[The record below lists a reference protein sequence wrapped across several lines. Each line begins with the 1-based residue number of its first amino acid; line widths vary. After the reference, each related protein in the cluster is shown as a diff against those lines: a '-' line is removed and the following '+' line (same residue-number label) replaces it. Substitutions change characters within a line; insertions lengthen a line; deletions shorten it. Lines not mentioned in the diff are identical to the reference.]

1 MPLVM
6 RTPLL
11 RAGAARFAG
20 LLADRR
26 NDTEAA
32 DEQLEAATR
41 ELRAIDAPFVL
52 AQVLLEHAELLHA
65 DGRDEATAPLLR
77 EATEIFTRLRATP
90 YLDRAQALGAGVV
103 P

>member
-1 MPLVM
+1 M
-6 RTPLL
+6 RSPLL

-20 LLADRR
+20 LLAARHGDTKTADGHLDR
-26 NDTEAA
+26 ASS
-32 DEQLEAATR
+32 

-65 DGRDEATAPLLR
+65 DRQDAEAVPLLA

-90 YLDRAQALGAGVV
+90 YVERAQTLHRQPSAT